1 MRINTDQVARTLEKG
16 LAPVWLIAGDEA
28 LLTGE
33 AADLVRARARK
44 EGYAG
49 RDLFVTDRSFD
60 WSEVAA
66 AGRTLSL
73 FSERRILEIRMPT
86 ARPGKEGGAALAA
99 LAANPGP
106 DNLVLVITA
115 RPEKEA
121 WSSAWLKAF
130 EKHGVFVQS
139 WPVEIGKL
147 PQWITQRA
155 SKLGLALEPGVA
167 ELLAERVEGNLLAAQ
182 QEIEKL
188 ALLAPGGRV
197 SLEGAE
203 AAVANSARYDVYQL
217 GEAALGGDAPRS
229 LRILEGLRA
238 EGAEP
243 PLVLW
248 ALCRELRA
256 LADARNGIERRV
268 YGAHAERRQELVA
281 RAAKRTARRPIGPW
295 FAAAARI
302 DRQFKGQSG
311 ADRGDPW
318 TTLTALVAEIA
329 GSNHGPAP
337 PRG

>member
-16 LAPVWLIAGDEA
+16 LAPCWLIAGDEV

-44 EGYAG
+44 EGFTG

-60 WSEVAA
+60 WTEVTAA
-66 AGRTLSL
+66 SQTLSL

-99 LAANPGP
+99 LAADPGP
-106 DNLVLVITA
+106 DNLVLVVTA

-155 SKLGLALEPGVA
+155 SKLGLTLEEGAA
-167 ELLAERVEGNLLAAQ
+167 ELIAERVEGNLLAAQ

-188 ALLAPGGRV
+188 ALLVPGGRV
-197 SLEGAE
+197 SMEAALE
-203 AAVANSARYDVYQL
+203 AVANSARYDVYKL
-217 GEAALGGDAPRS
+217 GEAALAGDAARS

-256 LADARNGIERRV
+256 LADARNGISHKA
-268 YGAHAERRQELVA
+268 YGAAAERHAELVA
-281 RAAKRTARRPIGPW
+281 RAAKRTARQPIGPW

-302 DRQFKGQSG
+302 DRQFKGQAG
-311 ADRGDPW
+311 PHGGDPW
-318 TTLTALVAEIA
+318 TTLTGLVAEIA
-329 GSNHGPAP
+329 CAKPVTASRRH
-337 PRG
+337 